1 MLIWFQNTRRTQL
14 TYIITGI
21 YLCGKIDIYIY
32 NSPQGRNQRVYYH
45 VTYLLKHVITRC
57 SGVFD
62 LFVLSRSHME
72 VT

>member
-1 MLIWFQNTRRTQL
+1 MWEDR
-14 TYIITGI
+14 Y
-21 YLCGKIDIYIY
+21 IYIY

-57 SGVFD
+57 NGVFD